1 MTTVDESGDAVS
13 AEAAPPEPPAPSPPP
28 EPTPEPPARPIRPDI
43 ENPWGVAARSVALG
57 ALIGVSLLYWSQMAI
72 GGRWVVPF
80 VSENQLEMPQRMR
93 LIWGMV
99 ISGVLG
105 ALVTGG
111 VTFVAHRRRWGLD
124 RVERWLWFLSPALLL
139 PFLPQIFRFKPW
151 KDHPELL
158 LPLLLV
164 LSLVA
169 EVLFTRAFASVP
181 GIVKDKLGKVASI
194 VREKAPPFL
203 KRHGPLIVVCLAV
216 TGYVVFFG
224 FYNVRWHHKMKTH
237 NFDLAIDNNLI
248 FSALKGAHMES
259 TVTQGNNPGQ
269 YLATHAKLGQ
279 YVILPIY
286 ALYPKPETL
295 IVIQGLL
302 LGLGALP
309 LFGFAKRFVS
319 SWMAVGI
326 SLCYLAYH
334 PLHCANFCESKYLSL
349 SGFFVIAT
357 FWAIEYKRP
366 VLYGLAF
373 VCAMLM
379 REDVPIGLA
388 VGGIVL
394 LLSGRRPLYGS
405 ITIVVSLVWFLVLR
419 SLMDKA
425 GSWWF
430 PSMYKGLWSPGQ
442 EGYGSVLKTVLT
454 NPLFVLNKVIEKDK
468 VIYLMHLLVPLAFL
482 PARRWYLWA
491 AFIPGTALTLFV
503 TDYKPIF
510 GYSFQYVMHWVPYLF
525 MAVPIALW
533 AIQKT
538 TEDGPFRARGAF
550 MAMALATSTMS
561 YNYGAFARRTGSV
574 KGGYFYIDFT
584 VSEAEEQR
592 YAELKEII
600 RDIPPDASVVATE
613 QVGPHVSSRKLMYA
627 LRRGVYDAEY
637 MLAAKSELDFEQT
650 RKLFTD
656 AVKSNKYGVIKRVGE
671 FVLLKKGSDP
681 APNAQLIADWKL

>member
-1 MTTVDESGDAVS
+1 V
-13 AEAAPPEPPAPSPPP
+13 
-28 EPTPEPPARPIRPDI
+28 RPDI
-43 ENPWGVAARSVALG
+43 ENPWGIVARTTALG
-57 ALIGVSLLYWSQMAI
+57 ALIAVCILYWSQMAI
-72 GGRWVVPF
+72 SSRWVVPF
-80 VSENQLEMPQRMR
+80 ISDNQLEMPQRMR
-93 LIWGMV
+93 LIVGMV
-99 ISGVLG
+99 VSGVLG

-111 VTFVAHRRRWGLD
+111 ILFFAHRRRWGLA
-124 RVERWLWFLSPALLL
+124 RIERWTWFLSPALLL

-151 KDHPELL
+151 KDHPEIL

-164 LSLVA
+164 LALVA
-169 EVLFTRAFASVP
+169 EVLFTRSFGSVP
-181 GIVKDKLGKVASI
+181 DI
-194 VREKAPPFL
+194 VRDKGGKLWNKLREKVPPFL
-203 KRHGPLIVVCLAV
+203 KKHGPLIVVCLAV
-216 TGYVVFFG
+216 AGYALFMG
-224 FYNVRWHHKMKTH
+224 FYNVRWHHKMRTH

-248 FSALKGAHMES
+248 YSALKGGHMES

-286 ALYPKPETL
+286 ALYPRPETL

-309 LFGFAKRFVS
+309 LWGFAKRFVS
-319 SWMAVGI
+319 EWMAAGI
-326 SLCYLAYH
+326 ALCYLAYH
-334 PLHCANFCESKYLSL
+334 PLHSANFCESKYLSL
-349 SGFFVIAT
+349 SGFFVLAT

-366 VLYGLAF
+366 VLYALAF

-379 REDVPIGLA
+379 REDVPVGLA

-394 LLSGRRPLYGS
+394 LLSGRRPVYGI
-405 ITIVVSLVWFLVLR
+405 ITAVVAVAWFLVLR

-430 PSMYKGLWSPGQ
+430 PGMYKGLWAPGQ
-442 EGYGSVLKTVLT
+442 EGYSSVLKTVIT
-454 NPLFVLNKVIEKDK
+454 NPLFVLNKIIEKDK
-468 VIYLMHLLVPLAFL
+468 VIYLLHLLVPLAFL

-491 AFIPGTALTLFV
+491 AFLPGTALTLFV

-525 MAVPIALW
+525 LAVPLALH
-533 AIQKT
+533 AIQKAS
-538 TEDGPFRARGAF
+538 EDGTFRARGAF
-550 MAMALATSTMS
+550 AAMALATSTMS
-561 YNYGAFARRTGSV
+561 YNYGAFARRPASV

-584 VSEAEEQR
+584 VSEAEEKR
-592 YAELKEII
+592 YAELKEAISV
-600 RDIPPDASVVATE
+600 IPPEASVVASE
-613 QVGPHVSSRKLMYA
+613 QVGPHVSSRRYMYA

-656 AVKSNKYGVIKRVGE
+656 SVKSNKYGVIKRVGE
-671 FVLLKKGSDP
+671 FVVLKKGADP
-681 APNAQLIADWKL
+681 KDNAQLAADWKL